1 MRDKINNIIILGGC
15 DFLLIIGMLILMVSF
30 LLPEFNL
37 LLIILYVL
45 LGLGA
50 CCFLYGLVVC
60 IIHVCHNNDFS
71 GFEKFENILVLILLN
86 ILYMPIYYTKYVV
99 STKSIY
105 GVVNAILY
113 IIVVFLGLYFVF
125 DFKVSRE
132 REKSSYKS
140 NDNIV
145 SININKTWACSTK
158 NIAGNNLY
166 CYKEYAKDSLGIFNY
181 TDRHDTDVLV
191 KFHVNQS
198 IDILKK
204 QGYKFLKSDVDD
216 RKRFTKATLKKNGKE
231 IYAITAVKFET
242 KECVTIVNYYGDDI
256 EEFME
261 VFRDISLLND

>member
-1 MRDKINNIIILGGC
+1 MKDRINNIVILGGS
-15 DFLLIIGMLILMVSF
+15 DFLLVIGMFTLMVSF
-30 LLPEFNL
+30 LLPEFSL
-37 LLIILYVL
+37 LLLILYVL
-45 LGLGA
+45 LGLGI

-60 IIHVCHNNDFS
+60 IIHVSHNSEFS

-99 STKSIY
+99 NTKSIY

-113 IIVVFLGLYFVF
+113 IVVVFLGLYFVF

-158 NIAGNNLY
+158 DIAGNNLY

-181 TDRHDTDVLV
+181 TDRNDIDELV

-204 QGYKFLKSDVDD
+204 QGYKFLKTEVDN
-216 RKRFTKATLKKNGKE
+216 RKRFTKAILKKNGKE

-242 KECVTIVNYYGDDI
+242 KECVTIVNYYGYSI

-261 VFRDISLLND
+261 IFRDISLVND

>member
-1 MRDKINNIIILGGC
+1 MKNKINDIVILGGC
-15 DFLLIIGMLILMVSF
+15 DFLLVIGMLTLIVSF

-37 LLIILYVL
+37 LLIILYIL
-45 LGLGA
+45 LGLGI

-60 IIHVCHNNDFS
+60 IIHVYHNSEFDN
-71 GFEKFENILVLILLN
+71 FEKFENILVLILLN

-99 STKSIY
+99 ATKSIY
-105 GVVNAILY
+105 GVINSVLY
-113 IIVVFLGLYFVF
+113 IVVVFLGLYFVF

-132 REKSSYKS
+132 IEKNLYKS

-145 SININKTWACSTK
+145 SININKTWTCSIK
-158 NIAGNNLY
+158 DIAGNNLY

-204 QGYKFLKSDVDD
+204 QGYKFLKTDVDD
-216 RKRFTKATLKKNGKE
+216 RKRFTKAILKKNGKE

-242 KECVTIVNYYGDDI
+242 EECVTIVNYYGDDI
-256 EEFME
+256 EEFMK
-261 VFRDISLLND
+261 VFRDISLLNE